1 MNISKSAD
9 IQDIED
15 AVVNSA
21 VSTEKALDKTR
32 GFMKYNRE
40 LQSYRPAEKRMNDW
54 EEIYNFNH
62 IRKGLKVQTARCMD
76 CGVPFCQSSYG
87 CPLGNLIPKW
97 NDLVYQN
104 KWKDALDQLLQ
115 TNNFPEFTGR
125 VCPAPCES
133 ACVLGINSSPVT
145 IKSIE
150 CAIID
155 HAFEQG
161 WMKPDPPSFRSG
173 KKVAVVGSGPAGL
186 ACAHQLNKAGHLV
199 TVYERDDAIGG
210 LLQYGIPTMKLSRS
224 VVQRRI
230 DLMEKEGI
238 IFRTGVNIGKD
249 ISAKE
254 LHSNFDSVVLCLGA
268 TKPRD
273 ISIPGRDL
281 DGIYQAVAFLGT
293 WQKKQAAPN
302 NKLGHPTFTAK
313 DRDVIVLGGGD
324 TGCDCI
330 GTSLRQGA
338 RSITTFEIL
347 PPPPTSRAAD
357 NPWPQWGRVFKV
369 DYGHEEVKTKFGKDP
384 RLFNMMS
391 KEFVDDG
398 RGRVAGIKAVQVE
411 WTKDSAGRWI
421 MSEVAGSE
429 KLFKC
434 DMVLLAMGFLG
445 PERYIID
452 QLKLDEDPRSNVA
465 TATGQYSTNVARV
478 FAAGDCRKGQSLVV
492 WAIAEG
498 RQAARQV
505 DQMLMVWLQLERQT
519 LLSHDY
525 LVDELSRHLG
535 IARQNVQC
543 KFICGHSQILPG
555 SCDPWPQNDT
565 FVRTSISLAGGK
577 GGFGSMLRAIGAQIE
592 KTTNREACRDLSG
605 RRLRDINEEK
615 RLKDWVSKQAD
626 REKEREERKQK
637 KLEKLRQEYHHEFH
651 DPEYFRVRSEVLDT
665 VNEALEQGIQAS
677 SSTADEPP
685 FKKQKSSDDGPAM
698 KKTAFWIGVS
708 DDESDSSEDEKKSP
722 QNTSSKTEEGESK
735 APESSSQVPDERQ
748 AESVKSGE
756 IETPHTLKEDNI
768 PVASPSKSVVD
779 APPIQEQATEETVV
793 PSTPAVPEQVAVP
806 TPVATEPTVFL
817 PIDLQ
822 NFDSSKALESL
833 GLNHLKHE
841 LQRLGLKCGGS
852 LSERASR
859 LYSIKGLSMEEI
871 DPSLLA
877 KPPKKK

>member
-1 MNISKSAD
+1 
-9 IQDIED
+9 
-15 AVVNSA
+15 
-21 VSTEKALDKTR
+21 
-32 GFMKYNRE
+32 MKYSRE
-40 LQSYRPAEKRMNDW
+40 VQSYRPVEKRMNDW
-54 EEIYNFNH
+54 DEIYNFNH
-62 IRKGLKVQTARCMD
+62 VRKGLKVQTARCMD

-87 CPLGNLIPKW
+87 CPLGNVIPKW

-133 ACVLGINSSPVT
+133 ACVLGMNSSPVT

-161 WMKPDPPSFRSG
+161 WMKPEPPSFRSG

-210 LLQYGIPTMKLSRS
+210 LLQYGIPTMKLSRG
-224 VVQRRI
+224 VVERRVK
-230 DLMEKEGI
+230 LMEKEGI
-238 IFRTGVNIGKD
+238 IFRTGVNVGKD
-249 ISAKE
+249 VPAKE
-254 LHSNFDSVVLCLGA
+254 LYNNFDSVVLCLGA
-268 TKPRD
+268 TRPREL
-273 ISIPGRDL
+273 SIPGRAL
-281 DGIYQAVAFLGT
+281 GGIYQAVAFLET
-293 WQKKQAAPN
+293 WQKKQSMPN
-302 NKLGHPTFTAK
+302 NKLGNPAFTAK
-313 DRDVIVLGGGD
+313 DKDVIILGGGD

-347 PPPPTSRAAD
+347 PPPPTSRARD

-369 DYGHEEVKTKFGKDP
+369 DYGHEEVKAKFGKDP
-384 RLFNMMS
+384 RLYNMMS

-398 RGRVAGIKAVQVE
+398 HGRVAGIKAVQVE
-411 WTKDSAGRWI
+411 WTKDPAGRWL

-465 TATGQYSTNVARV
+465 TPNGEYSTNVARV
-478 FAAGDCRKGQSLVV
+478 FAAGDCRRGQSLVV

-505 DQMLMVWLQLERQT
+505 DQMLMGSSSLSGPGGIIQLN
-519 LLSHDY
+519 
-525 LVDELSRHLG
+525 G
-535 IARQNVQC
+535 CN
-543 KFICGHSQILPG
+543 GG
-555 SCDPWPQNDT
+555 SCDPWPKSDT
-565 FVRTSISLAGGK
+565 FVRTSVALVGGK

-626 REKEREERKQK
+626 REKEREDRKQK

-651 DPEYFRVRSEVLDT
+651 DPEYFRVRSEVLDN

-685 FKKQKSSDDGPAM
+685 PKKHRTSDDRPAV
-698 KKTAFWIGVS
+698 KKPAFWIGVS
-708 DDESDSSEDEKKSP
+708 DDEVDSSEDESKPSSNSSCKS
-722 QNTSSKTEEGESK
+722 EEGETK
-735 APESSSQVPDERQ
+735 VPEISCQAADEPQ
-748 AESVKSGE
+748 AESS
-756 IETPHTLKEDNI
+756 ETLN
-768 PVASPSKSVVD
+768 
-779 APPIQEQATEETVV
+779 ETVS
-793 PSTPAVPEQVAVP
+793 PSTPEEANIPSASATEATVDTPSMNEP
-806 TPVATEPTVFL
+806 TPEELVPISIPAVSEQIVATTPTAPEPTVFL
-817 PIDLQ
+817 PINLLD
-822 NFDSSKALESL
+822 FDSSKALELL

-859 LYSIKGLSMEEI
+859 LFTIKGLSPDEI

-877 KPPKKK
+877 KPPKKR

>member
-1 MNISKSAD
+1 
-9 IQDIED
+9 
-15 AVVNSA
+15 
-21 VSTEKALDKTR
+21 
-32 GFMKYNRE
+32 
-40 LQSYRPAEKRMNDW
+40 MNDW
-54 EEIYNFNH
+54 DEIYNFNH

-161 WMKPDPPSFRSG
+161 WMKPEPPSFRSG

-238 IFRTGVNIGKD
+238 IFQTGVNIGKD

-254 LHSNFDSVVLCLGA
+254 LHNNFDSVVLCLGA

-273 ISIPGRDL
+273 ISIPGREL
-281 DGIYQAVAFLGT
+281 DGIYQAVAFLET
-293 WQKKQAAPN
+293 WQKKQSTPN
-302 NKLGHPTFTAK
+302 NKLGNPAFTAK

-398 RGRVAGIKAVQVE
+398 HGRVAGIKAVQVE
-411 WTKDSAGRWI
+411 WTKDPAGRWI
-421 MSEVAGSE
+421 MSEIAGSE

-465 TATGQYSTNVARV
+465 TSNGQYSTNVARV
-478 FAAGDCRKGQSLVV
+478 FAAGDCRRGQSLVV

-498 RQAARQV
+498 RQAARQTPEISLSKHIMAYV
-505 DQMLMVWLQLERQT
+505 YLESFPSSVWLQLEKQT
-519 LLSHDY
+519 SLSHDY
-525 LVDELSRHLG
+525 LVDELSKHLG

-543 KFICGHSQILPG
+543 KFSCGYSQILPG
-555 SCDPWPQNDT
+555 SCNPWPQSDT

-677 SSTADEPP
+677 SSTAVEPP
-685 FKKQKSSDDGPAM
+685 LKKHKASDDGRVM
-698 KKTAFWIGVS
+698 RKTAFWIGVS
-708 DDESDSSEDEKKSP
+708 DDESDSSEDERKSVL
-722 QNTSSKTEEGESK
+722 NTSCKTDERESES
-735 APESSSQVPDERQ
+735 PESSSKMSDELQ
-748 AESVKSGE
+748 TES
-756 IETPHTLKEDNI
+756 IETSDETESSNTKKEDNI
-768 PVASPSKSVVD
+768 PLAIPTKSVVD
-779 APPIQEQATEETVV
+779 TPPPHEQGAEETVV
-793 PSTPAVPEQVAVP
+793 PSTPVVAEEIAVP
-806 TPVATEPTVFL
+806 TPATTEPTVFL

-822 NFDSSKALESL
+822 DFDSSKALESL

-852 LSERASR
+852 LSERALR
-859 LYSIKGLSMEEI
+859 LYSIKGLSVEEI